1 MAALDPIL
9 NDIDRDLDNA
19 LDRLFEFLRI
29 PSISTDPAYA
39 GECRRAAQWLAGTLD
54 ALGFETA
61 ISETSLHPVVLAH
74 APKPGAPHVLFYGHY
89 DVQPVDPLDLWETPP
104 FEPRIAEGPDGAKR
118 IVARGASDDKGQVMT
133 FVEACR
139 AWKAMAGELPC
150 GVTILVEGA
159 EENGSQG
166 LPEWVAEN
174 RDRLGAD
181 IVLVCDTSMWNAG
194 TPAIT
199 TSLRG
204 LAYFEV
210 KVRCADRD
218 LHSGFFGGAAA
229 NPIHVL
235 ARIIAGL
242 HDADGRVTLPGFYE
256 GVRETP
262 PEILEQWRGL
272 DLSPEK
278 FLGPIGLKEPAGERG
293 RMLIEQIQSRPACDA
308 NGIIGGYTGEGT
320 KTVIAGEASAKVSFR
335 LVDDQDPEVLART
348 FEAYVRERV
357 PADCSVEVICYKGS
371 RAISLPFDMP
381 ELETARAALEAE
393 WGVPPVTVGA
403 GGSIPIVGDFKRILD
418 RNTLLIGFGL
428 DDDRIHSPNEKY
440 DLRSFHKG
448 TRSWARILAA
458 LGEAGRRG

>member
-1 MAALDPIL
+1 MAALDAIL
-9 NDIDRDLDNA
+9 NDIDRDLDGA
-19 LDRLFEFLRI
+19 LERLFDFLRI
-29 PSISTDPAYA
+29 ESISTDPAYA
-39 GECRRAAQWLAGTLD
+39 GPCREAADWLAKDLT
-54 ALGFETA
+54 ALGFETG
-61 ISETSLHPVVLAH
+61 IHETSLYPVVLAH
-74 APKPGAPHVLFYGHY
+74 KPKPGTPHVLFYGHY

-104 FEPRIAEGPDGAKR
+104 FEPRIAVAADGAKR
-118 IVARGASDDKGQVMT
+118 IVGRGASDDKGQVMT

-139 AWKAMAGELPC
+139 AHTAMSGELPC

-174 RDRLGAD
+174 KDKLGCD
-181 IVLVCDTSMWNAG
+181 VVLVCDTSMWDAK

-204 LAYFEV
+204 LCYFEV
-210 KVRCADRD
+210 KVTCADRD
-218 LHSGFFGGAAA
+218 LHSGFFGGAAR

-235 ARIIAGL
+235 AKIVADL
-242 HDADGRVTLPGFYE
+242 HDVDGRVTIPGFYD
-256 GVRETP
+256 GVHERP
-262 PEILEQWRGL
+262 PEVLEQWRRLGL
-272 DLSPEK
+272 TPEK

-293 RMLIEQIQSRPACDA
+293 RMPIELIQSRPACDV

-320 KTVIAGEASAKVSFR
+320 KTVIASTASAKVSFR
-335 LVDDQDPEVLART
+335 LVDDQDPQALAQS
-348 FEAYVRERV
+348 FEAFVRERV
-357 PADCSVEVICYKGS
+357 PPDCKVEVITYKGS
-371 RAISLPFDMP
+371 RAVSLPFDMP
-381 ELETARAALEAE
+381 ELALARQALAEE
-393 WGVPPVTVGA
+393 WGAEAVTVGA

-458 LGEAGRRG
+458 FGAAGRG

>member
-19 LDRLFEFLRI
+19 LDRLFDFLRI

-39 GECRRAAQWLAGTLD
+39 EHCRAAARWLERDLT
-54 ALGFETA
+54 ALGFATTVEETA
-61 ISETSLHPVVLAH
+61 LHPVVLAH
-74 APKPGAPHVLFYGHY
+74 APRPGTPHVLFYGHY
-89 DVQPVDPLDLWETPP
+89 DVQPVDPLNLWETPP
-104 FEPRIAEGPDGAKR
+104 FEPRLVTGADGAAR
-118 IVARGASDDKGQVMT
+118 IVGRGASDDKGQVMT
-133 FVEACR
+133 FIEACR

-150 GVTILVEGA
+150 GVTILIEGA

-166 LPEWVAEN
+166 LLEWVAKN

-181 IVLVCDTSMWNAG
+181 IVLVCDTSMWDPA

-218 LHSGFFGGAAA
+218 LHSGFFGGAAR

-235 ARIIAGL
+235 SRILADL
-242 HDADGRVTLPGFYE
+242 HDADGRVALPGFYE

-262 PEILEQWRGL
+262 PEVLEQWRGL

-293 RMLIEQIQSRPACDA
+293 RMLIELIQSRPACDV

-335 LVDDQDPEVLART
+335 LVDDQDPEALARS
-348 FEAYVRERV
+348 FESFVRARI

-371 RAISLPFDMP
+371 RAIALPFDMP
-381 ELETARAALEAE
+381 ELSVAKAALEAE
-393 WGVPPVTVGA
+393 WGRPPVTVGA
-403 GGSIPIVGDFKRILD
+403 GGSIPIVGDFKRLLD

-458 LGEAGRRG
+458 FGGVA

>member
-19 LDRLFEFLRI
+19 LERLFAFLRI

-39 GECRRAAQWLAGTLD
+39 GDCRDAARWLEGTLT
-54 ALGFETA
+54 ALGFETT

-104 FEPRIAEGPDGAKR
+104 FEPRLATDAHGARR

-133 FVEACR
+133 FIEACR

-150 GVTILVEGA
+150 GVTILIEGA

-166 LPEWVAEN
+166 LPEWVARN
-174 RDRLGAD
+174 RDALAAD
-181 IVLVCDTSMWNAG
+181 IVLVCDTSMWNRT

-210 KVRCADRD
+210 KVTCADRD
-218 LHSGFFGGAAA
+218 LHSGFFGGAAR

-235 ARIIAGL
+235 SRIVADL
-242 HDADGRVTLPGFYE
+242 HDAEGRVTLPGFYE

-262 PEILEQWRGL
+262 PEVLEQWRGL
-272 DLSPEK
+272 ALTPET
-278 FLGPIGLKEPAGERG
+278 FLGPIGLSEPAGERG
-293 RMLIEQIQSRPACDA
+293 RMLIEMIQSRPACDV

-320 KTVIAGEASAKVSFR
+320 KTVIAGQASAKISFR

-348 FEAYVRERV
+348 FEAFVRARI

-381 ELETARAALEAE
+381 QLGAAKAALEAE
-393 WGVPPVTVGA
+393 WGVAPVTVGA
-403 GGSIPIVGDFKRILD
+403 GGSIPIVGDFKRLLD

-428 DDDRIHSPNEKY
+428 DDDRIHAPNEKY
-440 DLRSFHKG
+440 DLASFHKG

-458 LGEAGRRG
+458 LGGQG

>member
-1 MAALDPIL
+1 MAALDAIL
-9 NDIDRDLDNA
+9 NDIDRDLDGA
-19 LDRLFEFLRI
+19 LERLFAFLRI
-29 PSISTDPAYA
+29 ESISTDPAYA
-39 GECRRAAQWLAGTLD
+39 GACREAAGWLARDLT
-54 ALGFETA
+54 ALGFETG
-61 ISETSLHPVVLAH
+61 IHETSLYPVVLAH
-74 APKPGAPHVLFYGHY
+74 RPKPGTPHVLFYGHY
-89 DVQPVDPLDLWETPP
+89 DVQPVDPLDLWETKP
-104 FEPRIAEGPDGAKR
+104 FEPRIAEGSDGQKR
-118 IVARGASDDKGQVMT
+118 IVGRGASDDKGQVMT

-139 AWKAMAGELPC
+139 AHIAMSGELPC

-174 RDRLGAD
+174 KDKLGCD
-181 IVLVCDTSMWNAG
+181 VVLVCDTSMWDAR

-204 LAYFEV
+204 LCYFEV
-210 KVRCADRD
+210 KVTCADRD
-218 LHSGFFGGAAA
+218 LHSGFFGGAAR

-235 ARIIAGL
+235 SKIVADL
-242 HDADGRVTLPGFYE
+242 HDADGRVTIPGFYD
-256 GVRETP
+256 GVYERP
-262 PEILEQWRGL
+262 PEVLEQWRGL
-272 DLSPEK
+272 GLTPEK

-293 RMLIEQIQSRPACDA
+293 RMPIELIQSRPACDV

-320 KTVIAGEASAKVSFR
+320 KTVIASTASAKVSFR
-335 LVDDQDPEVLART
+335 LVDDQDPQALARS
-348 FEAYVRERV
+348 FEAFVRARV
-357 PADCSVEVICYKGS
+357 PADCSVEVITYKGS
-371 RAISLPFDMP
+371 RAVSLPFDMP
-381 ELETARAALEAE
+381 ELALAKGALAEE
-393 WGVPPVTVGA
+393 WGAEAVTVGA

-458 LGEAGRRG
+458 FGEAGRG

>member
-1 MAALDPIL
+1 MTALAPVL

-19 LDRLFEFLRI
+19 LERLFAFLRI
-29 PSISTDPAYA
+29 PSVSTDPAYA
-39 GECRRAAQWLAGTLD
+39 GHCRAAAQWLEGTLT
-54 ALGFETA
+54 ALGFETG
-61 ISETSLHPVVLAH
+61 IHETSLHPVVLAH
-74 APKPGAPHVLFYGHY
+74 APKPGTPHVLFYGHY
-89 DVQPVDPLDLWETPP
+89 DVQPVDPLALWETPP
-104 FEPRIAEGPDGAKR
+104 FEPRMALNAKGEQQ

-133 FVEACR
+133 FIEACR
-139 AWKAMAGELPC
+139 AFKAMEGELPC
-150 GVTILVEGA
+150 GVTILIEGA

-166 LPEWVAEN
+166 LPEWVAAN
-174 RDRLGAD
+174 REKLAAD
-181 IVLVCDTSMWNAG
+181 IVLVCDTSMWNPT

-218 LHSGFFGGAAA
+218 LHSGFFGGAAR

-235 ARIIAGL
+235 AKIIADL
-242 HDADGRVTLPGFYE
+242 HDADGRVALPGFYD

-262 PEILEQWRGL
+262 PEILDQWRGL
-272 DLSPEK
+272 DFTAET
-278 FLGPIGLKEPAGERG
+278 FLGPIGLNEPAGEHG
-293 RMLIEQIQSRPACDA
+293 RMLIELVQSRPACDV

-320 KTVIAGEASAKVSFR
+320 KTVIAGQASAKVSFR

-348 FEAYVRERV
+348 FEAFVRERI

-371 RAISLPFDMP
+371 RAISLPYDMP
-381 ELETARAALEAE
+381 ELDLARAALAEE
-393 WGVPPVTVGA
+393 WGVPAVTIGA
-403 GGSIPIVGDFKRILD
+403 GGSIPIVGDFKRLLD

-440 DLRSFHKG
+440 DLTSFHKG

-458 LGEAGRRG
+458 FGAAGRTA